1 MSYPGIPGGAGFPYG
16 ARPPYTGQR
25 GTIKDCPGADPQKD
39 AEVLHKAMKGLGTDE
54 KAIVE
59 LLGNRSNKQR
69 APIVTAYKKTYGKD
83 LIKELK
89 SELNGP
95 LEKLVVAMMMSPANY
110 DAYLVKGAIQGV
122 GTDDNCLSEILCSRS
137 NAEINEINQVYKAEH
152 GKSLED
158 AIKNDTSGDF
168 RNLLVTL
175 CQASRDEGGSVDTNL
190 AKQDAQ
196 KLYAAGERK
205 WGTDDD
211 EFNAILCARN
221 KNHLQA
227 VFQEYMKLSGKDIEK
242 SICSEMHGNLEH
254 GMVALVKCIKNI
266 PAFFA
271 EVLNKAIKGTGTSD
285 RTLIR
290 IMVSRSEIDMLDIRQ
305 EYKKNYG
312 KSLYTD
318 IAGDTGGDYE
328 KLLLKL
334 CGGND

>member
-1 MSYPGIPGGAGFPYG
+1 MGN
-16 ARPPYTGQR
+16 
-25 GTIKDCPGADPQKD
+25 
-39 AEVLHKAMKGLGTDE
+39 VLQETTAYLWHVQLNLKTKKKHCTGTDE

-69 APIVTAYKKTYGKD
+69 APIVTAYKKTYGKVHF
-83 LIKELK
+83 LISYSKTRCDFY
-89 SELNGP
+89 P
-95 LEKLVVAMMMSPANY
+95 PP
-110 DAYLVKGAIQGV
+110 QGV

-137 NAEINEINQVYKAEH
+137 NAEINEINQVYKA
-152 GKSLED
+152 GDLED

-190 AKQDAQ
+190 AKQD

-312 KSLYTD
+312 KSLYCNASCDNKKSTLNLHSLFFFALLFCYCV
-318 IAGDTGGDYE
+318 IA
-328 KLLLKL
+328 K
-334 CGGND
+334 

>member
-1 MSYPGIPGGAGFPYG
+1 VA
-16 ARPPYTGQR
+16 QVR

-110 DAYLVKGAIQGV
+110 DAYLVKGAIQV
-122 GTDDNCLSEILCSRS
+122 GGNCQTVYY
-137 NAEINEINQVYKAEH
+137 ANECTFLKSHTFHPEH

-175 CQASRDEGGSVDTNL
+175 CQVAVVRSLFHNERF
-190 AKQDAQ
+190 Q
-196 KLYAAGERK
+196 KLKR
-205 WGTDDD
+205 
-211 EFNAILCARN
+211 IL
-221 KNHLQA
+221 
-227 VFQEYMKLSGKDIEK
+227 
-242 SICSEMHGNLEH
+242 
-254 GMVALVKCIKNI
+254 
-266 PAFFA
+266 
-271 EVLNKAIKGTGTSD
+271 
-285 RTLIR
+285 
-290 IMVSRSEIDMLDIRQ
+290 
-305 EYKKNYG
+305 NY
-312 KSLYTD
+312 
-318 IAGDTGGDYE
+318 
-328 KLLLKL
+328 
-334 CGGND
+334 

>member
-1 MSYPGIPGGAGFPYG
+1 MCWWL
-16 ARPPYTGQR
+16 R
-25 GTIKDCPGADPQKD
+25 TIKDCPGADPQKD

-110 DAYLVKGAIQGV
+110 DAYLVKGTVYYA
-122 GTDDNCLSEILCSRS
+122 
-137 NAEINEINQVYKAEH
+137 NECTFLKSHTFHPEH

-175 CQASRDEGGSVDTNL
+175 CQVAVVRSRCVISTLLYFHKVFHSVSHKTYVFKYFNYFACNSCL
-190 AKQDAQ
+190 
-196 KLYAAGERK
+196 LYSP
-205 WGTDDD
+205 
-211 EFNAILCARN
+211 
-221 KNHLQA
+221 Q